1 MSIVRYNRPHMPSR
15 APFVTYDSTLLDHVS
30 VTAATSAART
40 SLRLASMLFLTAMT
54 AAAAQLSVHLPFTP
68 VPFTL
73 QPMIVLVGS
82 AALGPRLAAA
92 SQVLYLLLGVAGFP
106 VFAASP
112 ILPQGAGRLL
122 GPTGGFLM
130 AYPLAAAVT
139 GWLAGRGFDRRY
151 LTSILAMLAGLAMLF
166 AGGVLWLAYAPAA
179 GAAGLRTALATGFY
193 PFVLP
198 DILKVA
204 AAALILPSVW
214 RFADRS

>member
-1 MSIVRYNRPHMPSR
+1 MSSR

-30 VTAATSAART
+30 VGAATSAART
-40 SLRLASMLFLTAMT
+40 SIRFASMLFLTALT
-54 AAAAQLSVHLPFTP
+54 AAAAQLSVQLPFTP

-139 GWLAGRGFDRRY
+139 GFLAERGFDRRY
-151 LTSILAMLAGLAMLF
+151 LTSMLAMLAGLATLF
-166 AGGVLWLAYAPAA
+166 LGGVLWLAYVPQI
-179 GAAGLRTALATGFY
+179 GGPAGLRAAMAAGFY

-204 AAALILPSVW
+204 VAALVLPGLW
-214 RFADRS
+214 RIADRS